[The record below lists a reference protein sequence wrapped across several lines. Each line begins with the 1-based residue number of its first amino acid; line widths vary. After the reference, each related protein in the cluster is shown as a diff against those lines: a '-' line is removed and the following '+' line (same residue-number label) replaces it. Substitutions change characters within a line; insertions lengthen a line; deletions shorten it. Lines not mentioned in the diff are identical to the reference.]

1 MENPQEEEIQEIIGI
16 LKNLDLEVGSL
27 QKILQGIGME
37 EQFLVHLL
45 MSYDMTLINE
55 VIGARFYNSNP

>member
-1 MENPQEEEIQEIIGI
+1 MENPQEEEIQSIIDI

-45 MSYDMTLINE
+45 MSYDMALINE